1 MVYEDILCMEKVINI
16 VLEKLTGMWQV
27 AESNIGKYLLI
38 KASWTAQLQ
47 IASDLANLTVGWWSC
62 VAGHSW
68 KKLIIYNTWCNKQ
81 KWVIFVLAMQE
92 VSASDGPN
100 HLDLIMNE
108 IIGHISF
115 FNKKY
120 IYDKSCSLVKSVA
133 CCNTPSPPTPNWI
146 NSSSNTGTKFYRK
159 RDPLQNLLYQ
169 INKKTCQT
177 FMNNFVT
184 LEASLKL
191 WDSLSFHDNKKV
203 VSLNRGS
210 YGESGSLRLI
220 RTVCKL
226 VQDWGCESHMQWLL
240 LQLH

>member
-38 KASWTAQLQ
+38 KASWTAQLL
-47 IASDLANLTVGWWSC
+47 IASGLANLTVGWWSC
-62 VAGHSW
+62 VAGPSW

-81 KWVIFVLAMQE
+81 KWVIFALAMQE
-92 VSASDGPN
+92 VSTSDGPN

-133 CCNTPSPPTPNWI
+133 CCNTTPSSPQLNKLFI
-146 NSSSNTGTKFYRK
+146 KYRHKILQKKRSSSE
-159 RDPLQNLLYQ
+159 PLASNKQKNLPNVY
-169 INKKTCQT
+169 
-177 FMNNFVT
+177 
-184 LEASLKL
+184 E
-191 WDSLSFHDNKKV
+191 
-203 VSLNRGS
+203 
-210 YGESGSLRLI
+210 
-220 RTVCKL
+220 
-226 VQDWGCESHMQWLL
+226 
-240 LQLH
+240 